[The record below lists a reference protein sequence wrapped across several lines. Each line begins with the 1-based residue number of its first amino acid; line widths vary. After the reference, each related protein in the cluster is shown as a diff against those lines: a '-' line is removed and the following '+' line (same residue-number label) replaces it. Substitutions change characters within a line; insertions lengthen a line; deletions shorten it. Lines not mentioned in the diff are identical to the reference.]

1 MGQPINSESLPQP
14 QGFSYAV
21 SAEGGRIVHF
31 AGHTSIDGEGQIVG
45 PGDQVAQFDQVLR
58 NLNLTAREASVEL
71 TDIVKLTL
79 FVTDAEAYKSSAS
92 EIGKIYRNHFGEHYP
107 AMTLVEISRLWDP
120 AALIEIEAVAI
131 AD

>member
-1 MGQPINSESLPQP
+1 MSESINPESLPEP
-14 QGFSYAV
+14 RGYSYAH

-31 AGHTSIDGEGQIVG
+31 AGHTSVDKEGQIVG
-45 PGDQVAQFDQVLR
+45 PGDLVGQFDQVLK
-58 NLNLTAREASVEL
+58 NLSLTAREASVEL

-79 FVTDAEAYKSSAS
+79 FVTDAGVYKSSSS
-92 EIGKIYRNHFGEHYP
+92 EIGKIYRGHFGEHYP

-120 AALIEIEAVAI
+120 AALIEIEAVAV